1 MKMLRQKLMD
11 YQEGRVID
19 IEDLLKSA
27 LERRIGDYSYQKA
40 GEIQVND
47 SGGVIFK
54 VSFML
59 KIDTITSICSAY

>member
-1 MKMLRQKLMD
+1 MLRQKLMD
-11 YQEGRVID
+11 YQEGQVVD

-54 VSFML
+54 
-59 KIDTITSICSAY
+59 A